1 MISIDDFAKVNMTV
15 GKIVSAEKMPDA
27 DKLLI
32 LKVDFA
38 EEAPRQV
45 VSGIALHFPDS
56 QALVNHKYVFVTN
69 LEPRIIRGFESQAM
83 ILAAS
88 TPEAFSL
95 LEVSNAI
102 PAGTKLK

>member
-45 VSGIALHFPDS
+45 VSGIALHFPTPEV
-56 QALVNHKYVFVTN
+56 LVNRKFIFVTN
-69 LEPRIIRGFESQAM
+69 LEPRIIRGIESQAM
-83 ILAAS
+83 ILAAN

-95 LEVSNAI
+95 LEVTDAI